1 MVGLEFCNKT
11 LRVLYGEPSQKARG
25 YLQSTGQGE
34 NLDNCRTKGKRKNA
48 IATLPT
54 IRLDSVHL
62 LGEMIHAELSWLF
75 LDRWPA
81 DIAGACH
88 GLFFLGWSAIG
99 ATGGAAGRAG
109 IVESLHDRVEAI
121 FW

>member
-88 GLFFLGWSAIG
+88 GLFFLGRSAVG
-99 ATGGAAGRAG
+99 ATDGAAGRAG
-109 IVESLHDRVEAI
+109 IVESLHD
-121 FW
+121 

>member
-34 NLDNCRTKGKRKNA
+34 NLDNCRTKGKKRNA

-62 LGEMIHAELSWLF
+62 LGGMIH
-75 LDRWPA
+75 
-81 DIAGACH
+81 ACH
-88 GLFFLGWSAIG
+88 GLFFLGRSAIG